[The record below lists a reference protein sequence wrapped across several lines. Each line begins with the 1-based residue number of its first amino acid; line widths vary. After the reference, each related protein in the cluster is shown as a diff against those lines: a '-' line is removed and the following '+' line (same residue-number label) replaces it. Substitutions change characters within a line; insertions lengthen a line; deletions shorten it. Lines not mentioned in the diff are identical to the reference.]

1 MPIRWRL
8 TLWFALILSAI
19 LILSSV
25 VLHLVL
31 QRYLLNQVDDNLKVY
46 SARVHGTLNPQEIPE
61 PLDYDVIHSKLPPIN
76 EFASP
81 GIYIQLIDGSGDV
94 VVKSSNLGEQEL
106 PVNPSVIAQGFEGD
120 AAIETVAAGDGAS
133 VRLMVSPLYLRD
145 QILLLEVAQS
155 LNHVDGTMSQ
165 VRWALLASTLV
176 ALVLAA
182 VSGGAIV
189 RGSLSPVSKISH
201 TARSIETSSDL
212 SQRVGYTGPRDEIG
226 ELATTF
232 DHMIEHLDRVF
243 QSQRYFV
250 ADASHELRGPLT
262 VIRGNLDL
270 LKRKLGEEE
279 RRESLNAIERESIRM
294 SKIVD
299 DLLLLAEVDS
309 GQLEQQQKVS
319 LKEIVLGELERAKAL
334 AVEQKIIVEHKED
347 LAVRGDSQRLR
358 QLLANLVDNAIKYT
372 PDHGTITLSLF
383 RDDSW
388 ARMEVTDTGIGI
400 TPDHLPH
407 VFDRFYRVDKAR
419 PRASGGTGLGLAIVK
434 GIAEQHGGKVTVT
447 SQPGKG
453 STFTVWL
460 KL

>member
-1 MPIRWRL
+1 
-8 TLWFALILSAI
+8 
-19 LILSSV
+19 
-25 VLHLVL
+25 VLHILL
-31 QRYLLNQVDDNLKVY
+31 QGYLLNQIDDNLRVY
-46 SARVHGTLNPQEIPE
+46 SARVHGTLNPLEIPE

-81 GIYIQLIDGSGDV
+81 GIYIQLIDSSGDV

-106 PVNPSVIAQGFEGD
+106 PVNPSIISQGFAGD

-133 VRLMVSPLYLRD
+133 VRVMVSPLYLKD
-145 QILLLEVAQS
+145 QVLLLEVAQS
-155 LNHVDGTMSQ
+155 LNYVDDTMSQ

-176 ALVLAA
+176 ALVLAT

-189 RGSLSPVSKISH
+189 KGALSPVSKISH
-201 TARSIETSSDL
+201 TARSIEASSDL

-250 ADASHELRGPLT
+250 DDASHELRGPLT
-262 VIRGNLDL
+262 VIRGNMDL

-279 RRESLNAIERESIRM
+279 RRESLNAMERESIRM

-299 DLLLLAEVDS
+299 DLLLLAEVES
-309 GQLEQQQKVS
+309 GQLEQKQKVS
-319 LKEIVLGELERAKAL
+319 LKEIVLGEMERAKAL
-334 AVEQKIIVEHKED
+334 AIERKIIVEHKED
-347 LAVRGDSQRLR
+347 LAVRGDAQRLR

-383 RDDSW
+383 RDNSW

-400 TPDHLPH
+400 SPDHIPH
-407 VFDRFYRVDKAR
+407 IFDRFYRVDKAR
-419 PRASGGTGLGLAIVK
+419 SRASGGTGLGLAIVK

-447 SQPGKG
+447 SKPSKG

>member
-1 MPIRWRL
+1 
-8 TLWFALILSAI
+8 
-19 LILSSV
+19 
-25 VLHLVL
+25 VLHILL
-31 QRYLLNQVDDNLKVY
+31 QGYLLNQIDDNLRVY
-46 SARVHGTLNPQEIPE
+46 SARVHGTLNPLEIPE

-81 GIYIQLIDGSGDV
+81 GIYIQLIDSSGDV

-106 PVNPSVIAQGFEGD
+106 PVNPSIISQGFAGD

-133 VRLMVSPLYLRD
+133 VRVMVSPLYLKD
-145 QILLLEVAQS
+145 QVLLLEVAQS
-155 LNHVDGTMSQ
+155 LNYVDDTMSQ

-176 ALVLAA
+176 ALVLAT

-189 RGSLSPVSKISH
+189 KGALSPVSKISH
-201 TARSIETSSDL
+201 TARSIEASSDL

-226 ELATTF
+226 EMATTF

-250 ADASHELRGPLT
+250 DDASHELRGPLT
-262 VIRGNLDL
+262 VIRGNMDL

-279 RRESLNAIERESIRM
+279 RRESLNAMERESIRM

-299 DLLLLAEVDS
+299 DLLLLAEVES
-309 GQLEQQQKVS
+309 GQLEQKQKVS
-319 LKEIVLGELERAKAL
+319 LKEIVLGEMERAKAL
-334 AVEQKIIVEHKED
+334 AIERKIIVEHKED
-347 LAVRGDSQRLR
+347 LAVRGDAQRLR

-383 RDDSW
+383 RDNSW

-400 TPDHLPH
+400 SPDHIPH
-407 VFDRFYRVDKAR
+407 IFDRFYRVDKAR
-419 PRASGGTGLGLAIVK
+419 SRASGGTGLGLAIVK

-447 SQPGKG
+447 SKPSKG

>member
-1 MPIRWRL
+1 
-8 TLWFALILSAI
+8 
-19 LILSSV
+19 
-25 VLHLVL
+25 VLHILL
-31 QRYLLNQVDDNLKVY
+31 QGYLLNQIDDNLRVY
-46 SARVHGTLNPQEIPE
+46 SARVHGTLNPLEIPE

-81 GIYIQLIDGSGDV
+81 GIYIQLIDSSGDV

-106 PVNPSVIAQGFEGD
+106 PVNPSIISQGFAGD

-133 VRLMVSPLYLRD
+133 VRVMVSPLYLKD
-145 QILLLEVAQS
+145 QVLLLEVAQS
-155 LNHVDGTMSQ
+155 LNYVDDTMSQ

-176 ALVLAA
+176 ALVLAT

-189 RGSLSPVSKISH
+189 KGALSPVSKISH
-201 TARSIETSSDL
+201 TARSIEASSDL

-250 ADASHELRGPLT
+250 DDASHELRGPLT
-262 VIRGNLDL
+262 VIRGNMDL

-279 RRESLNAIERESIRM
+279 RRESLNAMERESIRM

-299 DLLLLAEVDS
+299 DLLLLAEVESD
-309 GQLEQQQKVS
+309 QLEQKQKVS
-319 LKEIVLGELERAKAL
+319 LKEIVLGEMERAKAL
-334 AVEQKIIVEHKED
+334 AIERKIIVEHKED
-347 LAVRGDSQRLR
+347 LAVRGDAQRLR

-383 RDDSW
+383 RDNSW

-400 TPDHLPH
+400 SPDHIPH
-407 VFDRFYRVDKAR
+407 IFDRFYRVDKAR
-419 PRASGGTGLGLAIVK
+419 SRASGGTGLGLAIVK

-447 SQPGKG
+447 SKPSKG

>member
-1 MPIRWRL
+1 
-8 TLWFALILSAI
+8 
-19 LILSSV
+19 
-25 VLHLVL
+25 VLHILL
-31 QRYLLNQVDDNLKVY
+31 QGYLLNQIDDNLRVY
-46 SARVHGTLNPQEIPE
+46 SARVHGTLNPLEIPE

-81 GIYIQLIDGSGDV
+81 GIYIQLIDSSGDV
-94 VVKSSNLGEQEL
+94 VIKSSNLGEQEL
-106 PVNPSVIAQGFEGD
+106 PVNPSIISQGFAGD

-133 VRLMVSPLYLRD
+133 VRVMASPLYLRD
-145 QILLLEVAQS
+145 QVLLLEVAQS
-155 LNHVDGTMSQ
+155 LNYVDDTMSQ
-165 VRWALLASTLV
+165 VRWALLASTIV
-176 ALVLAA
+176 ALVLAT

-189 RGSLSPVSKISH
+189 KGALSPVSKISH
-201 TARSIETSSDL
+201 TARSIEASSDL

-226 ELATTF
+226 EMATTF

-250 ADASHELRGPLT
+250 DDASHELRGPLT
-262 VIRGNLDL
+262 VIRGNMDL

-279 RRESLNAIERESIRM
+279 RRESLNAMERESIRM

-299 DLLLLAEVDS
+299 DLLLLAEVES
-309 GQLEQQQKVS
+309 GQLEQKQKVS
-319 LKEIVLGELERAKAL
+319 LKEIVLGEMERAKAL
-334 AVEQKIIVEHKED
+334 AIERKIIVEHKED
-347 LAVRGDSQRLR
+347 LAVRGDAQRLR

-383 RDDSW
+383 RDNSW

-400 TPDHLPH
+400 SPDHIPH
-407 VFDRFYRVDKAR
+407 IFDRFYRVDKAR
-419 PRASGGTGLGLAIVK
+419 SRASGGTGLGLAIVK

-447 SQPGKG
+447 SKPSKG

>member
-19 LILSSV
+19 LILSGV
-25 VLHLVL
+25 VLHILL
-31 QRYLLNQVDDNLKVY
+31 QGYLINHIDGHLRVY
-46 SARVHGTLNPQEIPE
+46 SAQVHGTLNTQEIPDH
-61 PLDYDVIHSKLPPIN
+61 LDYAVIHSKLPPIN

-81 GIYIQLIDGSGDV
+81 GIYIQLIDSSGGV
-94 VVKSSNLGEQEL
+94 VVKSNNLGEQEL
-106 PVNPSVIAQGFEGD
+106 PVNPYIISQGFAGD
-120 AAIETVAAGDGAS
+120 AVIGTVAAGDGAS
-133 VRLMVSPLYLRD
+133 IRVMVSPLYMRD
-145 QILLLEVAQS
+145 QVLLLEVAQS
-155 LNHVDGTMSQ
+155 LNHVDSTMSQ
-165 VRWALLASTLV
+165 VRWALLASTLI
-176 ALVLAA
+176 ALVLAT

-189 RGSLSPVSKISH
+189 KGALSPVSKISR
-201 TARSIETSSDL
+201 TARSIEASSDL
-212 SQRVGYTGPRDEIG
+212 SQRVGYSGPGDEIG

-232 DHMIEHLDRVF
+232 DHMIEQLDKVF

-270 LKRKLGEEE
+270 LKRNLDEKE
-279 RRESLNAIERESIRM
+279 RQESLNAMERESIRM
-294 SKIVD
+294 SKITD
-299 DLLLLAEVDS
+299 DLLFLAEVES
-309 GQLEQQQKVS
+309 GQLEQKRKVS
-319 LKEIVLGELERAKAL
+319 LKEIVLGELERAKSL
-334 AVEQKIIVEHKED
+334 AIERKIIVDHKEN
-347 LAVRGDSQRLR
+347 LVVRGDAQRLR

-400 TPDHLPH
+400 APDHLPH
-407 VFDRFYRVDKAR
+407 IFDRFYRVDKVR
-419 PRASGGTGLGLAIVK
+419 SRTSSGIGLGLAIVK

-447 SQPGKG
+447 SRPGKG